1 MFNISSFLSDIRS
14 TLKSLSDPKT
24 RDSFHRFFKEPVT
37 AYGVK
42 SALVEKLA
50 KEKWKEIKEL
60 DKKTIF

>member
-1 MFNISSFLSDIRS
+1 VFNASSFLSDIRKQ
-14 TLKSLSDPKT
+14 LKSLSDTKT

-42 SALVEKLA
+42 SALVQKLA
-50 KEKWKEIKEL
+50 KEQWKSIKEL